1 MVKGVIFDF
10 NGTLYFDTDKHEE
23 AWRLYF
29 RKYEGREIGPTEF
42 RDNIHGK
49 AFDAIFDYYIG
60 SDSMSDRKKDIIRE
74 KEALYR
80 EVSRKDQKNLRLVD
94 GAEALLDDLKAKK
107 IPFTIATASEITNIN
122 FYFEV
127 FPIQRW
133 FSSVDQLIYD
143 DGTFPGKPAPDT
155 YLKAAE
161 KIKVAPKDCLVVED
175 SIAGLESARRAG
187 IGTLVAMNPGKDRE
201 KIEKM
206 PDVAAIIENF
216 NGFWER
222 FLS

>member
-1 MVKGVIFDF
+1 MVKDVIFDF

-42 RDNIHGK
+42 RDHIHGK

-80 EVSRKDQKNLRLVD
+80 EVSRKDQKNLRLMD
-94 GAEALLDDLKAKK
+94 GAEALLDDLKAKR

-127 FPIQRW
+127 FPI
-133 FSSVDQLIYD
+133 
-143 DGTFPGKPAPDT
+143 
-155 YLKAAE
+155 
-161 KIKVAPKDCLVVED
+161 
-175 SIAGLESARRAG
+175 
-187 IGTLVAMNPGKDRE
+187 
-201 KIEKM
+201 
-206 PDVAAIIENF
+206 
-216 NGFWER
+216 
-222 FLS
+222 